1 MNALLSLSELTRR
14 YGALVAVDRLDLTV
28 ARGARHAL
36 IGPNGAGKTTLLGLI
51 AGTVT
56 PSQGRILLDRQDITG
71 TDPAR
76 RSRLGIARTF
86 QQPAV
91 LGSLTALDNVSLA
104 AWRHSE
110 LRGLW
115 RPRRYREL
123 GRRSHEHLEQVGIGH
138 LAARTA
144 DQLSHGQ
151 KRLVEIAAALAAQ
164 PRLLLLDEPAA
175 GLAEEDTDR
184 LVTVLRQVSTEV
196 AVLLVEH
203 DLAFV
208 NALATRVTVLHE
220 GRSIAD
226 GTPEQISAD
235 PAVQQAYLGPRAG

>member
-1 MNALLSLSELTRR
+1 VTALLTLTGVTRR
-14 YGALVAVDRLDLTV
+14 YGALAAVDRLDMTV
-28 ARGARHAL
+28 SPGARHAV

-56 PSQGRILLDRQDITG
+56 PSQGRIMLGSTDITR
-71 TDPAR
+71 TDETG

-91 LGSLTALDNVSLA
+91 LDTLTVLDNVSLA
-104 AWRHSE
+104 AWRHCD

-123 GRRSHEHLEQVGIGH
+123 ARPCLDQLDLVGAAQ
-138 LAARTA
+138 LAAETA
-144 DQLSHGQ
+144 GQLSHGQ
-151 KRLVEIAAALAAQ
+151 KRLVEIACALASR

-175 GLAEEDTDR
+175 GLTEEDTGR
-184 LVTVLRQVSTEV
+184 LVSALRQLPDSV

-203 DLAFV
+203 DLEFV
-208 NALATRVTVLHE
+208 AALAGRVTVLHG
-220 GRSIAD
+220 GRSIAE
-226 GTPEQISAD
+226 GTPEAVSAA
-235 PAVQQAYLGPRAG
+235 PEVRNAYLGDPAG

>member
-1 MNALLSLSELTRR
+1 MSALLALRGVTRR
-14 YGALVAVDRLDLTV
+14 YGGLVAVDRLDLAIEPGT
-28 ARGARHAL
+28 RHAV
-36 IGPNGAGKTTLLGLI
+36 IGPNGAGKSTVLGLL
-51 AGTVT
+51 AGTVA
-56 PSQGRILLDRQDITG
+56 PSAGRITLDRRDITRAG
-71 TDPAR
+71 PAR

-91 LGSLTALDNVSLA
+91 LGSLSALDNVALA
-104 AWRHSE
+104 AWRHTE

-123 GRRSHEHLEQVGIGH
+123 GRRCHDLLDRVG
-138 LAARTA
+138 LAQSA
-144 DQLSHGQ
+144 DHPAGRLSHGRQ
-151 KRLVEIAAALAAQ
+151 RLVEIAAALAAR
-164 PRLLLLDEPAA
+164 PRVLLLDEPAA
-175 GLAEEDTDR
+175 GLTEEDTDR
-184 LVTVLRQVSTEV
+184 LVTALRLVPAEV

-208 NALATRVTVLHE
+208 NALADRVTVLHE

-235 PAVQQAYLGPRAG
+235 PAVREAYLDIRSG